1 MYPIIPL
8 SITTLYVAGKLSD
21 QIFLIFLS
29 VFYIISILIS
39 RKTGQALGMLSEVEP
54 EIEGIRKQFILIET
68 EKFRSGF
75 LQSLQQ
81 RLKPP
86 DYKSTSAAI
95 GEFVGILKKI
105 DWRSNLLVNL
115 ILQIFFVW
123 DLRLVI
129 SLNEWKRKNRNQFK
143 DWFRVIAE
151 MEVAVSLA
159 SLVHNEPNGVFLK
172 WMTNISILQLRQ
184 IGTSPVTFNN
194 ADTE

>member
-1 MYPIIPL
+1 
-8 SITTLYVAGKLSD
+8 
-21 QIFLIFLS
+21 
-29 VFYIISILIS
+29 
-39 RKTGQALGMLSEVEP
+39 MLSEVEP

-95 GEFVGILKKI
+95 GEFIGILKKI

-115 ILQIFFVW
+115 ILQMFFVW

-143 DWFRVIAE
+143 DWFGVIAE

-159 SLVHNEPNGVFLK
+159 SLIHNEPDWCFPEVDDKYFHFAAEQIGHPLLPVDNPVYRVIFPWKELAKLHLLPVRIWPGSPLFSGH
-172 WMTNISILQLRQ
+172 WGSILYWH
-184 IGTSPVTFNN
+184 
-194 ADTE
+194 